1 MIHFRRAI
9 ITAMTLFSLPCVG
22 QTAAKSGVEIA
33 QVGPKTYRVR
43 YPSLITLTVREDT
56 ITASLAQGQAIDPK
70 MQLVWIVV
78 SEKEGQVLSQLIHT
92 PFPFDAKLSSLL
104 FQAGNAK
111 YSLFIQTTERPLAHC
126 ISNIVE
132 VSKHNGRYLIRKQ
145 SAKR

>member
-1 MIHFRRAI
+1 
-9 ITAMTLFSLPCVG
+9 MTLFSLPCAG
-22 QTAAKSGVEIA
+22 QTAAKSRVEIE

-43 YPSLITLTVREDT
+43 YPSLITLTVRGET
-56 ITASLAQGQAIDPK
+56 ITASLVQGQIIDPK

-78 SEKEGQVLSQLIHT
+78 SEREGQVLSQLIHS
-92 PFPFDAKLSSLL
+92 PVPFDAKLGSLL

-111 YSLFIQTTERPLAHC
+111 YSLFIQTTERPQAHC

-132 VSKHNGRYLIRKQ
+132 VSKNNGRYWVRKQ